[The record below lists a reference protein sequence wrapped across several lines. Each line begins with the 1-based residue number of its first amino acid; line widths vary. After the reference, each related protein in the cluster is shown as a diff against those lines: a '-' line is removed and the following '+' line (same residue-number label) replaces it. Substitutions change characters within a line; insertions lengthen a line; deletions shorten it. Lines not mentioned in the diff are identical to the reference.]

1 MERKLFYKNL
11 KLFLKELVVVFPED
25 DDELQTIATS
35 INLAIIDDDDNE
47 ILTQFYDSLVS
58 IETEIMN
65 RDVSIFKKEP
75 LWKKSTYEY
84 NLFIKLNTKWESFSQ
99 HNKKIIWDYIQV
111 LYTISKQVVTLQL
124 RN

>member
-47 ILTQFYDSLVS
+47 ILTQFYDSLVP
-58 IETEIMN
+58 IENEIIN

-75 LWKKSTYEY
+75 LWQKSTYEY

-99 HNKKIIWDYIQV
+99 HN
-111 LYTISKQVVTLQL
+111 
-124 RN
+124 

>member
-47 ILTQFYDSLVS
+47 ILTQFYDSLVP
-58 IETEIMN
+58 IENEIIN

-75 LWKKSTYEY
+75 LWQKSTYEY
-84 NLFIKLNTKWESFSQ
+84 NLFIKLNTKWESFSE

-111 LYTISKQVVTLQL
+111 LYTISKQVTLQL
-124 RN
+124 QN

>member
-47 ILTQFYDSLVS
+47 ILTQFYDSLVP
-58 IETEIMN
+58 IENEIIN

-75 LWKKSTYEY
+75 LWQKSTYEY

-111 LYTISKQVVTLQL
+111 LYTISKQVTLQL
-124 RN
+124 QN